1 MKTGS
6 RLIQEERRRQQDV
19 EGWGAGHD
27 ANHRDG
33 EMAYAAMCYA
43 SPCAAHEA
51 QGLPAR
57 WPWDSMWWKP
67 SRNPVKN
74 LIKAGALIAA
84 EIDRLQRADSQQAET
99 ETPHD
104 LATCKC
110 AVCEYM
116 RDPSNP
122 DKQLPVDNSVMYGEA
137 TAPDAGLPIDCDGAG
152 PVPQPTDE
160 ANTGGNAGSK
170 DQCPHGKPLD
180 KPCPECDPRN
190 PLYALGVK
198 KTV

>member
-122 DKQLPVDNSVMYGEA
+122 DKQLPVDNSVLYGETSPYKKDA
-137 TAPDAGLPIDCDGAG
+137 T
-152 PVPQPTDE
+152 
-160 ANTGGNAGSK
+160 
-170 DQCPHGKPLD
+170 
-180 KPCPECDPRN
+180 
-190 PLYALGVK
+190 
-198 KTV
+198 